1 MLLFDRERGR
11 IFFKSTGARLVV
23 HCEVLS
29 LFTSVALSA
38 LPARSGRGEKVQI
51 PDEERKGGEEG
62 REREEAE
69 SRPVT
74 KLQFFLGRGKD
85 SRQGRNSSFDNGCSS
100 FFLLNFSPGWRTGNR
115 RLKKILGFFSLLLLP
130 LFFYRINWNGI
141 WGGNYWENNREGIIC
156 VLARTKRWS
165 KVKYGMGW
173 VCLIYTKCRAKR
185 GGGRKMNRSSDVY
198 IVLTRELEKL
208 KSR

>member
-1 MLLFDRERGR
+1 MNQRARAGWPVTALSLAQLTIANIVTVLLPSLPLLRAYRRGEVKASQRERLLLLLLLLSLLLLFDRERGR

-51 PDEERKGGEEG
+51 SDEERKGGEEG
-62 REREEAE
+62 REREREREEAE
-69 SRPVT
+69 SRPVR

-100 FFLLNFSPGWRTGNR
+100 FFLLNFSPG
-115 RLKKILGFFSLLLLP
+115 
-130 LFFYRINWNGI
+130 
-141 WGGNYWENNREGIIC
+141 
-156 VLARTKRWS
+156 
-165 KVKYGMGW
+165 
-173 VCLIYTKCRAKR
+173 
-185 GGGRKMNRSSDVY
+185 
-198 IVLTRELEKL
+198 
-208 KSR
+208 